1 MRNSGASLTV
11 IWADNVPT
19 TRSRRLRWSTR
30 LICGW
35 PIKPVQAARTA
46 PTSSLS
52 PPKRCAKSW
61 LTTPGASEPRNG
73 AAGALK
79 VELDEAAIVSPEQS
93 QAIVDLHEALG
104 GWVRLTQEK
113 PGWLSLNILLGWQS
127 HRKRLRPAAGQC
139 QAANLVCGI
148 DEALLKL
155 L

>member
-35 PIKPVQAARTA
+35 PIKPVQAGRTA

-73 AAGALK
+73 AGGALK

-93 QAIVDLHEALG
+93 Q
-104 GWVRLTQEK
+104 
-113 PGWLSLNILLGWQS
+113 S
-127 HRKRLRPAAGQC
+127 RPAAQSCASARGERFHQR
-139 QAANLVCGI
+139 
-148 DEALLKL
+148 LKNDQVFGDD
-155 L
+155 